1 MIPIFHIGFRRD
13 LAASPG
19 LSSRMRDGDH
29 ASKGSR
35 AGEGGA
41 ALRGVQVS
49 NHRLPEPWLPL
60 QHHVALRI
68 DIQ

>member
-1 MIPIFHIGFRRD
+1 MIPIFPLRFRRD
-13 LAASPG
+13 LVASLG
-19 LSSRMRDGDH
+19 LSTRVRGGDH

-35 AGEGGA
+35 AGKGGA
-41 ALRGVQVS
+41 ALKGVQVS

-60 QHHVALRI
+60 QHHVALII

>member
-1 MIPIFHIGFRRD
+1 MIPIFPIRFRRD
-13 LAASPG
+13 LVASLG
-19 LSSRMRDGDH
+19 LSSRMRGGDH

-60 QHHVALRI
+60 QHHVALII